1 MERACHLLLI
11 LLLNTVLVLSLPRPA
26 QNEGSQKKIEGTEIC
41 SYSDKPNALAFGSQK
56 LTSTI
61 AKFTQSIYLHMAEKN
76 QNGNFVFSP
85 LSMHS
90 ALTMLY
96 LGTTTNSTSRQEL
109 SKAMGGFVAEHGLS
123 CSYKSVVD
131 DYSKEKSFRYGNKF
145 WLQKGQDINANF
157 QQKIHEILHSDAENI
172 DFNAEGS
179 VDMVNAWVAAITN
192 GKITKMVKDFSRN
205 TVLYLANALYF
216 KEEWLVPFEDVNYDE
231 TPLRGSFETPTGS
244 KDVPMIQQINYNAT
258 YGEVKIFGDNEF
270 VEVLSLPYKNDLFE
284 MQIILPPSKKQF
296 SWIESKMQLSNTRDL
311 TDEQDGYYNIF
322 SLKKDDIL
330 DELKEDVSEV
340 YLRLPTFQ
348 LRSDLDVVDS
358 LKKLGAKK
366 VFESGAELAE
376 LGDGQLSVSKI
387 SHSALVEVTKEGTE
401 GAAATGAEIVLLSSA
416 LNDRLDIV
424 VDRPFIFVVQ
434 DKKNKI
440 PVLVGRVMDPTVK
453 IP

>member
-96 LGTTTNSTSRQEL
+96 LGTTINSTSRQEL

-172 DFNAEGS
+172 DFNAKDS
-179 VDMVNAWVAAITN
+179 VDLVNAWVASITN
-192 GKITKMVKDFSRN
+192 GKITKMVKEFSRN

-231 TPLRGSFETPTGS
+231 TLLRGSFETPAGS
-244 KDVPMIQQINYNAT
+244 KDVSMIQQINYNAT
-258 YGEVKIFGDNEF
+258 YREVKILGDNEF
-270 VEVLSLPYKNDLFE
+270 VEVF
-284 MQIILPPSKKQF
+284 F
-296 SWIESKMQLSNTRDL
+296 S
-311 TDEQDGYYNIF
+311 
-322 SLKKDDIL
+322 
-330 DELKEDVSEV
+330 
-340 YLRLPTFQ
+340 
-348 LRSDLDVVDS
+348 
-358 LKKLGAKK
+358 
-366 VFESGAELAE
+366 
-376 LGDGQLSVSKI
+376 
-387 SHSALVEVTKEGTE
+387 
-401 GAAATGAEIVLLSSA
+401 
-416 LNDRLDIV
+416 
-424 VDRPFIFVVQ
+424 FVQ
-434 DKKNKI
+434 K
-440 PVLVGRVMDPTVK
+440 
-453 IP
+453 